1 MKLQALGRA
10 PMRIAIVM
18 AAALGA
24 AALLAPPA
32 VAADIESVTVGIEPL
47 TTLDPGKGRA
57 TRGDL
62 AISSQIYSSLT
73 SVDEDGKLVG
83 DLALEW
89 TQTAPTE
96 WTFKLR
102 DDAFF
107 EDGSP
112 LDADVVAWNLNR
124 MLKGPDA
131 PMPAATGMR
140 LIADVVAKDATTVV
154 FTTSEPFLD
163 LPRRLAWTYFI
174 EPGWA
179 QTHDPATEAMGS
191 GPYTLVSWDPAGD
204 VVLEL
209 NEKYYGNKPAV
220 PHATYRVI
228 PNEATRLAALRGGEL
243 DAAFGIDPLSVGQ
256 LQSED
261 SLNVG
266 AIDANKM
273 QTMRINMGAPHMDD
287 LRVRQGGNYAINK
300 EAITKSVYAGLVG
313 PGSTQILGPLY
324 DGFEPDRKPWP
335 YDPEKARA
343 LLAEAGL
350 SDGITIRLGT
360 AETGYVGAAQAT
372 QAIAAQLGQVGI
384 NVEIETIPYA
394 NWVKYLRDPNG
405 PALTF
410 LAWGSQSVS
419 TPEILAQLVS
429 GAPYAIGPVPAA
441 YDAAVAAAT
450 GASDEATK
458 LAEIAKALQVTE
470 DEAMTVFL
478 WPQPQTYA
486 ISKKLDWKVRMDD
499 WVRVYDIRPAQ

>member
-1 MKLQALGRA
+1 MKTQSLVRA
-10 PMRIAIVM
+10 PARVAIVM
-18 AAALGA
+18 AAAIGA
-24 AALLAPPA
+24 AALLVPAP
-32 VAADIESVTVGIEPL
+32 AAAQIETVTVGIEPL

-73 SVDEDGKLVG
+73 SVNEDGTLVG
-83 DLALEW
+83 DLALSWE
-89 TQTAPTE
+89 QTAPTE
-96 WTFKLR
+96 WTFNLR

-107 EDGSP
+107 ADGSP
-112 LDADVVAWNLNR
+112 VDANVVAWNLDR

-140 LIADVVAKDATTVV
+140 LIAEVTAKDAKTVV

-174 EPGWA
+174 EPKWA
-179 QTHDPATEAMGS
+179 EEHDPSTEAMGS

-204 VVLEL
+204 VVLKL
-209 NEKYYGNKPAV
+209 NENYYGPKPAI
-220 PHATYRVI
+220 PNATYRVI

-256 LQSED
+256 LQAED
-261 SLNVG
+261 SLSVG

-273 QTMRINMGAPHMDD
+273 QTMRINFGAPHMDD
-287 LRVRQGGNYAINK
+287 LRVRQAINYAIDK
-300 EAITKSVYAGLVG
+300 DAITKSVYAGLVG

-324 DGFEPDRKPWP
+324 DGFEANREAWP

-384 NVEIETIPYA
+384 KAEIETIPYA
-394 NWVKYLRDPNG
+394 NWVRYLRDPEG

-410 LAWGSQSVS
+410 IAWGSQSVS
-419 TPEILAQLVS
+419 TPEILAQLVT

-450 GASDEATK
+450 GAADEATK

-478 WPQPQTYA
+478 WAQPQTYA
-486 ISKKLDWKVRMDD
+486 ISRKLDWKVRMDD
-499 WVRVYDIRPAQ
+499 WVRVYDIHPAQ

>member
-1 MKLQALGRA
+1 MKRHASGRA
-10 PMRIAIVM
+10 PTRIAIVM

-24 AALLAPPA
+24 AALFAPAPA
-32 VAADIESVTVGIEPL
+32 VAQIESVAVGIEPL
-47 TTLDPGKGRA
+47 TTLDPAKGRA

-96 WTFKLR
+96 WTFRLR

-112 LDADVVAWNLNR
+112 VDAEVVAWNLNR
-124 MLKGPDA
+124 MLKGPDG

-140 LIADVVAKDATTVV
+140 LIQDITAKDATTVV

-174 EPGWA
+174 QPAWA
-179 QTHDPATEAMGS
+179 EAHDPASETMGS

-204 VVLEL
+204 VVLKL
-209 NEKYYGNKPAV
+209 NEKYYGAKPDV
-220 PHATYRVI
+220 PNVVYRVI
-228 PNEATRLAALRGGEL
+228 PNEATRLAALRSGEL

-256 LQSED
+256 LRSED
-261 SLNVG
+261 SLDVG

-273 QTMRINMGAPHMDD
+273 QTMRINMGAPHMGD
-287 LRVRQGGNYAINK
+287 LRVRQAINYAINK
-300 EAITKSVYAGLVG
+300 EAIAKSVYAGLVG

-324 DGFEPDRKPWP
+324 DGFEADRQPWP
-335 YDPEKARA
+335 FDPEKAKA

-350 SDGITIRLGT
+350 GDGITIRLGT

-419 TPEILAQLVS
+419 TPEILAQLIT

-450 GASDEATK
+450 GAIDDETK
-458 LAEIAKALQVTE
+458 LAEIAKALKVVE

-486 ISKKLDWKVRMDD
+486 VSKKLKWKVRMDD
-499 WVRVYDIRPAQ
+499 WVRAYDIHPAD